1 MKFIDILF
9 ENNQIT
15 FQKKCEITIIN
26 DFGESVIIDCEV
38 PSTEEEKST
47 GLMYRDNL
55 CDNCGLFYD
64 YVDSGFWM
72 KNVNFPIE
80 MIFVNGN
87 EIVDIV
93 IAHANDE
100 TIIHPSK
107 PSNGNI
113 EVNKGFCENNDISV
127 GNTFYIS

>member
-1 MKFIDILF
+1 MGNI
-9 ENNQIT
+9 
-15 FQKKCEITIIN
+15 
-26 DFGESVIIDCEV
+26 
-38 PSTEEEKST
+38 
-47 GLMYRDNL
+47 
-55 CDNCGLFYD
+55 
-64 YVDSGFWM
+64 
-72 KNVNFPIE
+72 PIE

>member
-26 DFGESVIIDCEV
+26 DFGESVIIDYEV

-72 KNVNFPIE
+72 KNVKFPIE
-80 MIFVNGN
+80 MIFVNGS

-107 PSNGNI
+107 PSDGNI